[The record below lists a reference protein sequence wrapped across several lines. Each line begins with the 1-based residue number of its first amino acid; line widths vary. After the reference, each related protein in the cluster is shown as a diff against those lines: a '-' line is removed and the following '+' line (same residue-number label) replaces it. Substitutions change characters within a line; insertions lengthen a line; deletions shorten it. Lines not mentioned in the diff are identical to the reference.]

1 MSALIEE
8 ASSSLSPE
16 DALKNFCVLQRI
28 LSNVIANPGEG
39 KYRTLNK
46 SKLEGKLS
54 PIGLQ
59 ILQALGFADMGE
71 ALVLSSRDPGED
83 FLQAKELLDCL
94 TMSADGEAG
103 DVAVDAEDAEL
114 AEALR
119 LSMDDGVDAAPTKR
133 ARPSEEEERA
143 LAERLERD
151 EPDERT
157 EVSFERFRAED
168 VQIEL
173 DAVEKI
179 NQFCKETGDKYVDPQ
194 FPPTSKSL
202 YLSAEDAETWQCLG
216 CKRHSP
222 LPPTPPLPKSQEEA
236 KQQEAD
242 FAEKA
247 KCVGCGEPAHY
258 AIKVHFFSR
267 PTQWLRPGERC
278 LGCEL
283 LYSHLPAG
291 KELLPRLCPHF
302 LRDSMSNTTV
312 GAPWKLIRGEARTE
326 DVCQGGL
333 GNCWFAGAL
342 SVVATC
348 PKMVEKLF
356 ETKDFNPNGAYLL
369 KLHHAGSWR
378 RILIDD
384 LLPTSQIFEGYI
396 DGQTIYYS
404 RGGTLCYLQ
413 GSRRQLWVPLVEKA
427 AAKLF
432 GNWAGLKGGTF
443 GEALGLF
450 TGFPTQRLMLYL
462 PKELRRRREERRKQI
477 ADERTMMLLRGLEV
491 PDMEDSDD
499 DIEND
504 DIKWSTILSA
514 RECGYLMGMGCT
526 EEGCEKTKHHIVEE
540 MGLQAPHAYGILDAQ
555 EIEVDGRLLR
565 MMKIR
570 NPWGERAPRTWK
582 GPWGKDSDKW
592 TPELKYRLGVV
603 NSSNVELEDPMS
615 VFWMDYNDVK
625 EYFGAE
631 EICRV
636 HEGWCESRTQVWLPS
651 GVGPGQGVDVT
662 VFRRTAVDIC
672 IWQEK
677 HIAREAA
684 LHAKATNIDV
694 GFAVLRKLGVSEGKV
709 QYDLIEIVKRA
720 RTDDVSSEMILEG
733 GYVYRIVPVS
743 YGMSQEFTPRRAVV
757 AVHSVQAVET
767 ERVSLDWSDTATAV
781 IEGTRKRGKKRPIQQ
796 AAQGVSCWLL
806 QEEAGMSF
814 VAENSSD
821 FQTALQVDASDS
833 IGCVASRESFDA
845 VIALPP
851 HSRQVLIGVAYA
863 RGAIRCGTA
872 IQAVGLPG
880 DAANFAL
887 RGEGLHMD
895 LPISKP
901 AVPAPDQSILDRAPP
916 EKPDLQRNI
925 TRGSSM
931 SQDDMATLQAAM
943 ELSMQAKEEDKT
955 EVEDDLAMAIKLS
968 MDCKA
973 APLAAAPAP
982 ADDKATLQ
990 ARVKAL
996 FEQYRS
1002 SGMPPNEA
1010 AAKALAHAQTLST
1023 SHG

>member
-1 MSALIEE
+1 M
-8 ASSSLSPE
+8 
-16 DALKNFCVLQRI
+16 
-28 LSNVIANPGEG
+28 
-39 KYRTLNK
+39 
-46 SKLEGKLS
+46 
-54 PIGLQ
+54 
-59 ILQALGFADMGE
+59 
-71 ALVLSSRDPGED
+71 
-83 FLQAKELLDCL
+83 
-94 TMSADGEAG
+94 
-103 DVAVDAEDAEL
+103 
-114 AEALR
+114 
-119 LSMDDGVDAAPTKR
+119 
-133 ARPSEEEERA
+133 
-143 LAERLERD
+143 
-151 EPDERT
+151 
-157 EVSFERFRAED
+157 
-168 VQIEL
+168 
-173 DAVEKI
+173 
-179 NQFCKETGDKYVDPQ
+179 DPQ

-202 YLSAEDAETWQCLG
+202 YLSAEDAETWQCLS

-222 LPPTPPLPKSQEEA
+222 LPPTPPLPRSQEEA
-236 KQQEAD
+236 QQQEAD
-242 FAEKA
+242 FAAKA

-258 AIKVHFFSR
+258 AIKVHWFSK
-267 PTQWLRPGERC
+267 PTQWLRPGEHC
-278 LGCEL
+278 QGCEL
-283 LYSHLPAG
+283 MYSHLPAG

-342 SVVATC
+342 SVLATC

-356 ETKDFNPNGAYLL
+356 ETKEFNPSGAYLL
-369 KLHHAGSWR
+369 QLHHAGSWR

-443 GEALGLF
+443 GEALALF
-450 TGFPTQRLMLYL
+450 TGFPTQRLPLYI

-477 ADERTMMLLRGLEV
+477 ADERTMMLLQGLEV
-491 PDMEDSDD
+491 PDMDDSDD
-499 DIEND
+499 DMEND
-504 DIKWSTILSA
+504 DLKWSQILSA

-540 MGLQAPHAYGILDAQ
+540 MGLQAPHAYGIMDVR

-603 NSSNVELEDPMS
+603 NSSNVEMEDPVS
-615 VFWMDYNDVK
+615 VFWMDFQDVK
-625 EYFGAE
+625 EYFGAV

-636 HEGWCESRTQVWLPS
+636 HEGWCESRSQVWLPS

-694 GFAVLRKLGVSEGKV
+694 GFAVLRKIGVSDGKV
-709 QYDLIEIVKRA
+709 QYDLTEIVKRG

-767 ERVSLDWSDTATAV
+767 ERVSLDWSDTAMAV
-781 IEGTRKRGKKRPIQQ
+781 IEGTRRRGKKRPIQQ
-796 AAQGVSCWLL
+796 AAPGVSCWLL

-814 VAENSSD
+814 VAENKSD
-821 FQTALQVDASDS
+821 VQTALQVDASDS
-833 IGCVASRESFDA
+833 IGCVSSRESFDA

-851 HSRQVLIGVAYA
+851 QSRQVLIGVAYA

-895 LPISKP
+895 LPISSHP
-901 AVPAPDQSILDRAPP
+901 VPPPDHAILDRAPP
-916 EKPDLQRNI
+916 EKPELQRNL

-931 SQDDMATLQAAM
+931 SQEEMLQAAM
-943 ELSMQAKEEDKT
+943 ELSMQGSKPEDDKM
-955 EVEDDLAMAIKLS
+955 EVEMEDELAMAIKLS

-973 APLAAAPAP
+973 ATPTPPAAPAP
-982 ADDKATLQ
+982 SATEDKATLQ

-1010 AAKALAHAQTLST
+1010 AAKALAHAQSMSG